1 MWRWLENY
9 FTFTKNERK
18 AIIYLLVLCVVIF
31 ILPKTYLYFFPVVES
46 PPPTYDKEITNFIDE
61 YNYKMKTEGMK
72 DSVANEPDNEE
83 GFNPY
88 RVDERSAGFA
98 RLPKAV
104 VVYFDFDPNTIGTE
118 DWIKLG
124 FSKKQAVSIENLK
137 SKGFKFYKP
146 EDLKKVYVIG
156 DKNYERLRPYIKISA
171 MSAHK
176 EFSKL
181 ALAQTADKKYI
192 VDINAADSSIF
203 ERQRGIGPSL
213 AGRIIRYRNRLGGFV
228 RADQIKEVWNFPD
241 STYQILKDR
250 FIVQNPEV
258 EKIDINKADFK
269 TMGAHPYINYTNARI
284 IEAYRK
290 QHGDFTSIDDLRKI
304 TLISDSSY
312 RKMEP
317 YIRVN

>member
-1 MWRWLENY
+1 M
-9 FTFTKNERK
+9 
-18 AIIYLLVLCVVIF
+18 
-31 ILPKTYLYFFPVVES
+31 
-46 PPPTYDKEITNFIDE
+46 
-61 YNYKMKTEGMK
+61 
-72 DSVANEPDNEE
+72 
-83 GFNPY
+83 
-88 RVDERSAGFA
+88 
-98 RLPKAV
+98 
-104 VVYFDFDPNTIGTE
+104 
-118 DWIKLG
+118 
-124 FSKKQAVSIENLK
+124 
-137 SKGFKFYKP
+137 
-146 EDLKKVYVIG
+146 
-156 DKNYERLRPYIKISA
+156 
-171 MSAHK
+171 
-176 EFSKL
+176 
-181 ALAQTADKKYI
+181 
-192 VDINAADSSIF
+192 
-203 ERQRGIGPSL
+203 
-213 AGRIIRYRNRLGGFV
+213 GGFV